1 MNLKIRDNLL
11 IQSMRLLNKAGALKI
26 KHHKDIDAHKSR
38 GILVVV
44 TTALGDAIFC
54 TPLFRALR
62 KALPDTKIGLL
73 VHHSFQDLFSGDENL
88 DVIIPYYGKFKKVY
102 STWRH
107 LKEDAFDIALVANM
121 NDPDVIPLLYWSGI
135 RAMIRRP
142 WKSTIYPYLIS
153 NPEMMGSGDPP
164 DHAIPLNLK
173 MAEIVGLKPE
183 AERTYISV
191 NAESQAGIANLLHD
205 FGIGDD
211 ELLIGFHPGASLRS
225 KMWPPESYAELG
237 KNIIARYPRAKIILT
252 GGNKESPLCLDIQK
266 KIGAGAFSVAGKLPL
281 KELAALIQRFTLFV
295 SGDTG
300 PFHIANALGIR
311 TVTIFGPS
319 DDKTN
324 GPIWDLDI
332 HRVITNK
339 PGCWYD
345 NCARWCKEPVCITD
359 IPVDIIYKACRGFL
373 DTKSC

>member
-11 IQSMRLLNKAGALKI
+11 IQGMRILNNAGALKL
-26 KHHKDIDAHKSR
+26 KHHKDIDARKSR
-38 GILVVV
+38 GMLVVV

-54 TPLFRALR
+54 TPLFDALR

-73 VHHSFQDLFSGDENL
+73 VHHSFQDLFSDDPNV
-88 DVIIPYYGKFKKVY
+88 DVVIPYYGKFKKVL
-102 STWRH
+102 STFRR
-107 LKEDAFDIALVANM
+107 LKAGGFDIALVANM
-121 NDPDVIPLLYWSGI
+121 NDPDVLPLLYWSGI
-135 RAMIRRP
+135 RTMIRRP

-164 DHAIPLNLK
+164 DHAIPLNLQ
-173 MAEIVGLKPE
+173 MAEIIGLKPE
-183 AERTYISV
+183 AGRTYIAVKEGSK
-191 NAESQAGIANLLHD
+191 AGIGNLLHD
-205 FGIGDD
+205 LGISGD

-237 KNIIARYPRAKIILT
+237 RKILADCPRARIILT
-252 GGNKESPLCLDIQK
+252 GSNKESPLCLEIREA
-266 KIGAGAFSVAGKLPL
+266 IGAGALSVAGKLPL
-281 KELAALIQRFTLFV
+281 KELAALMQRLSLFV

-319 DDKTN
+319 DYKTN

-332 HRVITNK
+332 HRVISNK
-339 PGCWYD
+339 PDCWYD
-345 NCARWCKEPVCITD
+345 NCARWCKKPVCTKD
-359 IPVDIIYKACRGFL
+359 ISVDAVYNECRSLIDAG
-373 DTKSC
+373 SC